1 MTGGDQG
8 QQLVGDMPVR
18 DRLTVL
24 VAGLQQEREH
34 VAALFEGRVGPRL
47 GDERVDDSVNPAPV
61 LAITAPPDSTDRSL
75 APLSTAAGGGGS
87 QA

>member
-24 VAGLQQEREH
+24 IAGLQQQCEH
-34 VAALFEGRVGPRL
+34 VAALLEGRVDPRI
-47 GDERVDDSVNPAPV
+47 GDQRVDDSVKPAPI
-61 LAITAPPDSTDRSL
+61 L
-75 APLSTAAGGGGS
+75 
-87 QA
+87 Q